1 MLGAMNFSMPVG
13 ESEVVYS
20 SVGDGVLKRGV
31 IVKHRCER
39 ERRGDRGARGKVPVS
54 SKGRIRRQE
63 EWRLLACFWGEMRR
77 ARRYESAHLLLARLL
92 AKAWPPNLGLSAQ
105 FWHVPQ
111 SSRVHG
117 MHCPHLCSEFSAK
130 LRTTVNRRNR
140 FSNCS
145 SSCMPGRGERGSRA
159 QPVFSGVWHLAA
171 WAVHARA
178 ATFASKCSSTRGR
191 GGAYSCFSRPS

>member
-1 MLGAMNFSMPVG
+1 MGESDDAGMLGAMNFSMPVG

-92 AKAWPPNLGLSAQ
+92 AKAWPSKLGL
-105 FWHVPQ
+105 V
-111 SSRVHG
+111 
-117 MHCPHLCSEFSAK
+117 C
-130 LRTTVNRRNR
+130 
-140 FSNCS
+140 
-145 SSCMPGRGERGSRA
+145 
-159 QPVFSGVWHLAA
+159 
-171 WAVHARA
+171 AVLARA
-178 ATFASKCSSTRGR
+178 AVVTRARYALPTPLQRVFCEVKNNGEQKKPFQQLLELLHAR
-191 GGAYSCFSRPS
+191 KR